1 MIDAS
6 FALILLKWYKKNK
19 RELPWRV
26 TNDAYYIW
34 LSEIIL
40 QQTRVDQGMPY
51 YLKFVKAFPSVS
63 KLANASEQTVLK
75 LWQGLGYYSR
85 ARNLHYTA
93 KYITDELNGNF
104 PKKFDDIIKLKGVGT
119 YTAAAISSF
128 AFNER
133 KAVVDG
139 NVYRLLS
146 RYFGIEDPID
156 TNAGQKVFSDLASKM
171 LPKNNSNNYNQA
183 IMEFGALQCKPK
195 KPNCEVCPLISKC
208 FSFKNKTMLD
218 LPVKSK
224 KIKITKRTFNYLVLT
239 DGVSICIEKRTKK
252 DIWENLYQFPMIEK
266 EHEKFNPEKRI
277 TEKGVLI
284 NKKKCKHLLTH
295 QKISAVFWHFLLDEM
310 PTDKTLEIVKLSSLA
325 KYPVPKIV
333 ENYIKENILIEV

>member
-26 TNDAYYIW
+26 TKDPYYIW

-51 YLKFVKAFPSVS
+51 YIKFVKAFPNIS
-63 KLANASEQTVLK
+63 KLANASEEKVLK

-93 KYITDELNGNF
+93 KYIAEELNGDF
-104 PKKFDDIIKLKGVGT
+104 PKKFDEIIKLKGVGK

-146 RYFGIEDPID
+146 RFFGIENPID
-156 TNAGQKVFSDLASKM
+156 TNTGQKVFSDLAIKM
-171 LPKNNSNNYNQA
+171 LPKNNTDTYNQA
-183 IMEFGALQCKPK
+183 IMEFGSLQCKPK
-195 KPNCEVCPLISKC
+195 NPNCKVCPLISKC
-208 FSFKNKTMLD
+208 FSFKNKTIGD

-224 KIKITKRTFNYLVLT
+224 KIKIKKRAFNYLVLT
-239 DGVSICIEKRTKK
+239 DGESIFIEKRTKK
-252 DIWENLYQFPMIEK
+252 DIWENLYQFPMVEK
-266 EHEKFNPEKRI
+266 EHDGFKPEKKI
-277 TEKGVLI
+277 TENGVLI
-284 NKKKCKHLLTH
+284 NKKRCKHLLTH
-295 QKISAVFWHFLLDEM
+295 QKISAVFWHFLFDEM
-310 PTDKTLEIVKLSSLA
+310 PTDKTLKIIKLSSLN